1 MQLREAAFADIG
13 STASSST
20 AVAASTDLVGA
31 NTVYVTKSTGT
42 TGYSRSDIRIAA
54 STAEIVANTNLFDGA
69 RAISGK
75 LYTLASGVYTLAA
88 TTATAADATLYENNG
103 NGNYTAV
110 TKTNIRVVASDAQVF
125 AKINLY
131 DAADAVINGATAGNI
146 TGLGLGASA
155 GRANDLLTK
164 INSISVTESSS
175 TIVGKFQVL
184 QTAADAYVKALT
196 DQRSLLGAYQN
207 QIEYTV
213 SNVTELSGNLSAAK
227 SRVIDTDY
235 AAETANLTKGQIL
248 QQAATAMLA
257 QANQM
262 PNVILS
268 LLK

>member
-1 MQLREAAFADIG
+1 MKETAFADIG
-13 STASSST
+13 STAASTT
-20 AVAASTDLVGA
+20 AVTQASDLVGV
-31 NTVYVTKSTGT
+31 NTVYIT
-42 TGYSRSDIRIAA
+42 TAAAGRVGYSRSDIRIAA
-54 STAEIVANTNLFDGA
+54 ATADIVANTNLYDGA
-69 RAISGK
+69 RAITGK
-75 LYTLASGVYTLAA
+75 LYTLSGSTYTLAA
-88 TTATAADATLYENNG
+88 TGATGSATTLYENNG
-103 NGNYTAV
+103 NGNYTNV
-110 TKTNIRVVASDAQVF
+110 TKANIRVVASDAQVV

-131 DAADAVINGATAGNI
+131 DAADAVINGSTAADI
-146 TGLGLGASA
+146 TGLGYGSSA

-164 INSISVTESSS
+164 INNINVNDSAANV
-175 TIVGKFQVL
+175 VARFQTL

-207 QIEYTV
+207 QIDYTV
-213 SNVTELSGNLSAAK
+213 SNVTDLSGNLAAAK

-262 PNVILS
+262 PNVILT